1 MVSSL
6 RRAFDRPILAKKPW
20 GHPDPNGIP
29 QIHNAKFFPLNYPPD
44 FTKKRFLE
52 HEDIQIAFSN
62 RYRAFNDLK
71 VWNLKMSEMLR

>member
-1 MVSSL
+1 MISILSEMGRFFLGTLKVFIFNSL
-6 RRAFDRPILAKKPW
+6 CILL
-20 GHPDPNGIP
+20 IC
-29 QIHNAKFFPLNYPPD
+29 IC
-44 FTKKRFLE
+44 FLE